1 MSASLI
7 VLNGPSSSG
16 KSSIISA
23 LQDLWP
29 RPLFASGLDVFIG
42 GWPDSHVTFPG
53 DDGSP
58 ASESG
63 MRIVQGD
70 GPAPSWIP
78 EYDHEFHTVTRLAH
92 RFWADMRRDGI
103 DLVIDHVILDA
114 MIREQAKGTLV
125 DAFWIGVNCDFD
137 ELIRRETARGDRF
150 LGFAS
155 GTFAVVHNEMTYD
168 LFLDTTATPPDVLA
182 RQIHQAVL
190 GNQKT
195 HDLF

>member
-58 ASESG
+58 APESG
-63 MRIVQGD
+63 MRIVQGA
-70 GPAPSWIP
+70 GPAPCWIP
-78 EYDHEFHTVTRLAH
+78 EYGHEFHTVTRLAH
-92 RFWADMRRDGI
+92 RFWAELSRDGI

-114 MIREQAKGTLV
+114 TIREQAMVTL
-125 DAFWIGVNCDFD
+125 DGAFWIGVNCDYD
-137 ELIRRETARGDRF
+137 ELIRRETARGDRY

-155 GTFAVVHNEMTYD
+155 GTYGVVHDEMTYD
-168 LFLDTTATPPDVLA
+168 LFLDTTATPPEVLA
-182 RQIHQAVL
+182 RQIVQAVL
-190 GNQKT
+190 GSKGVR
-195 HDLF
+195 DLS